1 MLLSALAEGAA
12 KEPGAGI
19 AGAPAARI
27 PVAPLDDAA
36 RVPLELEV
44 VPAMVSEERS
54 AKL

>member
-36 RVPLELEV
+36 RIPLED
-44 VPAMVSEERS
+44 MVTEERS